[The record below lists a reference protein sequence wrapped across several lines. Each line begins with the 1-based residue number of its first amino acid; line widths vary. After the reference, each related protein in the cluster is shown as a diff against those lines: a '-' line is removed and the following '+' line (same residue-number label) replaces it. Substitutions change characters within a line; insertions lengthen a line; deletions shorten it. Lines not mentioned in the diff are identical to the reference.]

1 MKYPDIIGSS
11 DKSLETIAMEKDQVK
26 NWLSILQL
34 KLKLINLQAL
44 LKI

>member
-11 DKSLETIAMEKDQVK
+11 DKSLEIIAMEKDQVK